1 MKNRKII
8 AAVLGLGIA
17 LGMCSVSCPE
27 KISATS
33 VDDVIAY
40 ARSVGMPEEQVQYY
54 INMGS
59 GGTYTSEQC
68 DQAIAYLASYYANRE
83 DVIGGGD
90 SPESSETG
98 ETANEPERIEEDE
111 FIEMDVHDKQD
122 YVSSLPSEDKKE
134 YLDLMTNEEKNQ
146 LVKELDPS
154 KQVELISGMLGVG
167 DAFGYEFSIE
177 NVSDGAIM
185 LSARDESGSLV
196 GVTVLGDSVEKT
208 GKPYLIPI
216 TAFGGL
222 ILLSAAGLIM
232 LVRKCR

>member
-1 MKNRKII
+1 MNKKRII
-8 AAVLGLGIA
+8 SAAMSLAMVF
-17 LGMCSVSCPE
+17 SVSAFTHADRV
-27 KISATS
+27 SATT

-59 GGTYTSEQC
+59 GGNYTSEQC
-68 DQAIAYLASYYANRE
+68 DQAIAYLASYYADRE
-83 DVIGGGD
+83 QIIGGGD

-98 ETANEPERIEEDE
+98 ETVDEPERMEEEE
-111 FIEMDVHDKQD
+111 FKDMDVHDKQD
-122 YVSSLPSEDKKE
+122 YVSSLPSEDKKQ

-146 LVKELDPS
+146 LVKEMDPS
-154 KQVELISGMLGVG
+154 QQVELISGMLGVG
-167 DAFGYEFSIE
+167 DAFGYQFSVE

-185 LSARDESGSLV
+185 LSARDENGSLV

-216 TAFGGL
+216 AAFGGL
-222 ILLSAAGLIM
+222 ILLSAAGLFL